1 MHERSKLAEARHFL
15 DRMHAEHFDPQC
27 FASELGAFLAAS
39 RSVLQYALKEA
50 KAKPGGQQ
58 WYDQAM
64 VNPLFTFFR
73 DLRDDSIHEVPV
85 TPLTKMKLTRA
96 SMLNIGDD
104 DEEILIPHEHDT
116 ITHHYEFAG
125 RPGEEVIDL
134 SRQYLDTLKQLVE
147 AGVRAGWISG

>member
-1 MHERSKLAEARHFL
+1 MQ
-15 DRMHAEHFDPQC
+15 AEHSDPRA
-27 FASELGAFLAAS
+27 FARELSAFLAAS

-58 WYDQAM
+58 WYDQTM
-64 VNPLFTFFR
+64 VNPLFTFFK

-85 TPLTKMKLTRA
+85 TPVTKMKLARA

-116 ITHHYEFAG
+116 ITHHYEFSG
-125 RPGEEVIDL
+125 RPGEDVTDL
-134 SRQYLDTLKQLVE
+134 SRQYLNALEQVVE
-147 AGVRAGWISG
+147 AGVSAGRITG